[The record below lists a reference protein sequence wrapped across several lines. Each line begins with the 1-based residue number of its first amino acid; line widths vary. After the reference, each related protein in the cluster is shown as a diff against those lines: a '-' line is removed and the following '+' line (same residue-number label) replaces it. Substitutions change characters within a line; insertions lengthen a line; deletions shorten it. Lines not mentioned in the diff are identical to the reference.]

1 MAMSVEELTNVIA
14 LHRCGLTAKEIGFL
28 VCYAPSTIE
37 KRLKVLGYRCN
48 GGSGHGGRRPGSG
61 RNEAVVDFF

>member
-1 MAMSVEELTNVIA
+1 MAMSVEESTNVIA

-28 VCYAPSTIE
+28 VCDAPSTIE

-48 GGSGHGGRRPGSG
+48 GGSGHGGQTAWFGKKRSC
-61 RNEAVVDFF
+61 N